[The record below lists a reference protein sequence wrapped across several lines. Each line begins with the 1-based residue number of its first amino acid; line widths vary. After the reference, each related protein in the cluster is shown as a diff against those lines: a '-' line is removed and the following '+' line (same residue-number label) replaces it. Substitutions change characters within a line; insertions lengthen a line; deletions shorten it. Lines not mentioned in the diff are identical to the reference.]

1 MLDVII
7 IGGSYAGLAAAVQ
20 LGRARRSVLVLD
32 AAQRRNRSAHRAH
45 GFLGQD
51 GVAPSE
57 IARKGRA
64 EALAYPTVSYREATV
79 TRVERASGGFS
90 VAIAGETPIGG
101 ETLTAKRLILA
112 TGVVD
117 ELPEIPGVRERWGQ
131 SVFHCPYCHGYEL
144 NRGRVGIIA
153 TTPLSAHL
161 AMLASEWG
169 APSQNVFFLNGAFEP
184 DAEQLS
190 AFAARGITVEREPIA
205 AVEGELPQ
213 VAVRLLGGRVE
224 HFAGLFLGS
233 STRLSAPFAQQLGC
247 ELETGPVGSFYK
259 TDMTKETTVPGVF
272 ACGDASLAMGSL
284 SFAVADGVRA
294 GVGAHASLVFRPE

>member
-7 IGGSYAGLAAAVQ
+7 VGGSYAGLAAAIQ

-45 GFLGQD
+45 GYLGQD
-51 GVAPSE
+51 GVAPAE
-57 IARKGRA
+57 VAEKGRA
-64 EALAYPTVSYREATV
+64 EALAYPTVSYREASV
-79 TRVERASGGFS
+79 TQARVIPGAFS
-90 VAIAGETPIGG
+90 VEIAGET
-101 ETLTAKRLILA
+101 LSAKRLILA

-153 TTPLSAHL
+153 TTPMSAHF
-161 AMLASEWG
+161 AVLASEWG
-169 APSQNVFFLNGAFEP
+169 APRRNVFFLNGAFEP
-184 DAEQLS
+184 DAEQSNEL
-190 AFAARGITVEREPIA
+190 AAREIYVEREPIA
-205 AVEGELPQ
+205 AIEGQLPQ
-213 VAVRLLGGRVE
+213 VAVRLLSGRVE

-233 STRLSAPFAQQLGC
+233 NTRLAQPFAEQLGC
-247 ELETGPVGSFYK
+247 ELEAGPVGSFYK
-259 TDMTKETTVPGVF
+259 TDMMKETTVPGVF
-272 ACGDASLAMGSL
+272 ACGDAGLAMGSL

-294 GVGAHASLVFRPE
+294 GVGAHASLVFRRA